1 MKKTF
6 LTLSLSL
13 LLVGF
18 SYSQKTASGTFMAS
32 GSIGLTFNTEKS
44 NDGTSTA
51 TDGKYSSI
59 KINPRIGYFVMDGLA
74 VGAGINISIY
84 GYKWDGSA
92 NKVNTT
98 SLAFAPFARY
108 YTDMGL
114 FGHGSV
120 SLGSGK
126 NKFTQDIG
134 GTETTTETKFGLFG
148 FEIGGGFAYFLN
160 DNVAIE
166 PLLVYGSN
174 SLKDKTVA
182 PNTKNINGGI
192 QLRIGVRV
200 FL

>member
-1 MKKTF
+1 MKKTL

-32 GSIGLTFNTEKS
+32 GSIGLAFNTEKS
-44 NDGTSTA
+44 FDGTTTT
-51 TDGKYSSI
+51 TDGKSSL
-59 KINPRIGYFVMDGLA
+59 INFNPTIGYFVIDGLA
-74 VGAGINISIY
+74 VGAGINISTSS
-84 GYKWDGSA
+84 YKWDGSA
-92 NKVNTT
+92 DQNKTS
-98 SLAFAPFARY
+98 SLAFAPFVRY

-126 NKFTQDIG
+126 NKFTQDNG
-134 GTETTTETKFGLFG
+134 GTVTTSETKFGLFG

-166 PLLVYGSN
+166 PLLVYGS
-174 SLKDKTVA
+174 SSIKSKVA
-182 PNTKNINGGI
+182 PNPKSIDGGI
-192 QLRIGVRV
+192 QLRIGISV